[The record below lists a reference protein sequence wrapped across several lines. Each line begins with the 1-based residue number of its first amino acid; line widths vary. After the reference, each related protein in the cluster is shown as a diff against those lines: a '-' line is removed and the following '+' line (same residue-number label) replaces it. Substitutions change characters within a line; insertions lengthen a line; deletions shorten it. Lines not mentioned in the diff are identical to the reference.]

1 MTVAEREPDNEASRS
16 SRLAS
21 AQSWTNRIVGA
32 IGGVILAS
40 GVVGTAISF
49 YLQGRSWEYQTR
61 SAKIEKDSAAVLSA
75 LEGVDKLIDEK
86 WLSTYELNDA
96 IKTRLD
102 GAKLDTAIMRF
113 YAANKEW
120 ELRHNILA
128 SNLRIAVDSQFGID
142 DRSLSASAVDCRSYT
157 LKELQPTGSDPLPV
171 GALLEIAYNCHNA
184 IKSRIDEQLR
194 AREQN
199 KSAWPATVAEP
210 DPGGVALSHIWWV
223 DKVLQCMMVER
234 ALELRQQS
242 PQVPILSIGGS
253 EDSHPYA
260 ASERERARLEQC
272 VAPYKNDPALGL
284 ASLKEH

>member
-1 MTVAEREPDNEASRS
+1 VGEREPDNEASRS

-75 LEGVDKLIDEK
+75 LEGLDKLIDEK

-102 GAKLDTAIMRF
+102 GAKLDAAITRF

-171 GALLEIAYNCHNA
+171 GALLEISYNCHNA